1 MDHVWVFFA
10 LIAAFSL
17 ATSDAFAKRALEAHN
32 EYLIAWLRLVV
43 ALPGLL
49 GILFFIPAPPLGR
62 DFFVAGAVSMPF
74 EIAAMVLYIK
84 ALKVSPLSLTLPFLS
99 LTPVFLIIVPY
110 LLLGEQ
116 VSFQGGLGVLL
127 VAGGGYVL
135 NLKEF
140 RKGVFEPLRAIGRE
154 RGSVYMILV
163 ALIFSI
169 TSTLGKRAIEHSS
182 PLFFAATYYT
192 VLVALFTPI
201 AVYKGRNGNPG
212 GRRGG
217 ILTVEALKASLL
229 PGLFHLVMIVAH
241 MVAISLAKVAYM
253 ISVKRLSLL
262 IGVYYGYLF
271 FGEPGIRERLLGTA
285 LMLAGVVL
293 IVLSE

>member
-1 MDHVWVFFA
+1 MDFSWVAFA
-10 LIAAFSL
+10 LVAAFSL
-17 ATSDAFAKRALEAHN
+17 ATSDAFAKKALAAHN

-49 GILFFIPAPPLGR
+49 AVLLFIPAPPLGR
-62 DFFVAGAVSMPF
+62 DYYIAGALSMPF

-99 LTPVFLIIVPY
+99 LTPVFLIIVPS

-116 VSFQGGLGVLL
+116 VSVQGGIGVLL
-127 VAGGGYVL
+127 VAAGGYLL

-140 RKGVFEPLRAIGRE
+140 RKGVFEPFRAVGRE

-169 TSTLGKRAIEHSS
+169 TSTLGKRAIEASS
-182 PLFFAATYYT
+182 PLFFASTYYI
-192 VLVALFTPI
+192 VLVVLFAPI
-201 AVYKGRNGNPG
+201 AWYKGNAG
-212 GRRGG
+212 GHRGAG
-217 ILTVEALKASLL
+217 SFITKETLRASLL
-229 PGLFHLVMIVAH
+229 PGLFHLSMIIAH
-241 MVAISLAKVAYM
+241 MIAISLTKVAYM

-262 IGVYYGYLF
+262 LGVYYGYLF
-271 FGEPGIRERLLGTA
+271 FGERGLRERLPGTA
-285 LMLAGVVL
+285 LMLAGVTL
-293 IVLSE
+293 IVLAP